1 MTARISGRTREAL
14 GRLAQ
19 VVSCADRALTRD
31 LTDFELVCAGT
42 ELPPS
47 SDEEGVEPRRDP
59 FPDSPR
65 KSLFLR
71 VV

>member
-19 VVSCADRALTRD
+19 VVACADRALMRD
-31 LTDFELVCAGT
+31 VTDFERVFAGT

-47 SDEEGVEPRRDP
+47 PDEEGVEPCRDP
-59 FPDSPR
+59 LPDSPR

-71 VV
+71 IV